1 MIDDYKGG
9 FAATEHLITQ
19 GYKRIAHLAGPLQF
33 QIFHNRYLGYR
44 DALKAYNMQEE
55 EELVYIG
62 DISIEK
68 GKAAADYFF
77 QLPQPPDAVFAVED
91 FSALG
96 LLKRL
101 KERNIKIPGDVGIIG
116 FANEDFGEHITPTLS
131 SVDQQTVEM
140 GREAFRLL
148 YDIIENE
155 TVKVE
160 TKKIVLEPMP
170 VFRESSLKAG

>member
-1 MIDDYKGG
+1 M
-9 FAATEHLITQ
+9 
-19 GYKRIAHLAGPLQF
+19 QF

-44 DALKAYNMQEE
+44 DALRAYNLPEE

-68 GKAAADYFF
+68 GKAAADYFC

-101 KERNIKIPGDVGIIG
+101 KERSIKIPEEVGVIG

-131 SVDQQTVEM
+131 SVDQQTIRM
-140 GREAFRLL
+140 GREAFHLL
-148 YDIIENE
+148 YNMIEDGVLK
-155 TVKVE
+155 T
-160 TKKIVLEPMP
+160 TDKKIVLEPMP
-170 VFRESSLKAG
+170 VYRESSLRKNVNS